1 MKGLIVYATCYG
13 STRKYA
19 EWIAE
24 DTGFTCRCNKE
35 VTDDE
40 LRAAD
45 TIVLGSW
52 VLAHKL
58 FLAKW
63 IEEKKDLLMGK
74 KLYLY
79 SVSGAKPGDKVLDN
93 VFTDSADKSLLE
105 GAGTYQF
112 GGRRE
117 TKNMSGFH
125 KFMMWI
131 ATTFIEKDPD
141 KKEEMKKYVD
151 NVDRSYTKALVK
163 EITAEVQDEIL

>member
-13 STRKYA
+13 STKQYA

-24 DTGFTCRCNKE
+24 DTGYTCRCNKD

-40 LRAAD
+40 LREAD
-45 TIVLGSW
+45 TIILGSW

-63 IEEKKDLLMGK
+63 IGEKKEILSGK
-74 KLYLY
+74 RLYFY
-79 SVSGAKPGDKVLDN
+79 SVSGAKPGDRVLDN
-93 VFTDSADKSLLE
+93 VFADSADQVLLE

-141 KKEEMKKYVD
+141 KKEEMNKYVN
-151 NVDRSYTKALVK
+151 NVDRSYIQALVK
-163 EITAEVQDEIL
+163 EIKSEV